1 MIIQGTETLSSFIH
15 IVSES
20 LLTPVMILLVVF
32 LVIAILCVGGIIN
45 ERISRKA
52 ISSNDLE
59 ALIRNV
65 SFSQSHSE
73 IEKHVEESNLFE
85 FQKEVLIKIANNYD
99 IGSEARKALASELI
113 SEQETKLIKNTNKTD
128 VLVRFGPILGLLGTL
143 IPLGPGLAALGSG
156 DINTLAEALTIAF
169 DTTVTGLLIGA
180 LGYLV
185 SKFKKQWYES
195 DLIVLETI
203 AEAELETLNRK
214 WILCLEKDVELVNL

>member
-20 LLTPVMILLVVF
+20 LLTPVMILIVVG
-32 LVIAILCVGGIIN
+32 LIVVILCIGGLIN

-52 ISSNDLE
+52 ISSEELE
-59 ALIRNV
+59 SLVRDV

-73 IEKHVEESNLFE
+73 IEKHIEESNLFD
-85 FQKEVLIKIANNYD
+85 FQKNVLVKIANNYD

-113 SEQETKLIKNTNKTD
+113 SAEETKLIKSTNKTD
-128 VLVRFGPILGLLGTL
+128 VLVRVGPILGLLGTL
-143 IPLGPGLAALGSG
+143 IPLGPGLAALGYG
-156 DINTLAEALTIAF
+156 DIVTLAEALTVAF
-169 DTTVTGLLIGA
+169 DTTVTGLVIGA
-180 LGYLV
+180 LAYLV

-214 WILCLEKDVELVNL
+214 

>member
-99 IGSEARKALASELI
+99 IGTEARKALASELI

-214 WILCLEKDVELVNL
+214 WISCLEKDVELVNL